1 MEAEL
6 SSSLGSMALSA
17 ADFEDASS
25 VVPVRLDD
33 GERRL
38 LQLLEGALNVSD
50 YTDQVDVPRLGYGSG
65 RSKDTRIKKQLQSVL
80 SILSGLL
87 VSSDYTTGNRLVSKE
102 TFAESSD
109 FFQAVFEAG
118 RRYKIMNPTKLRSVH
133 GKMMY
138 LLQDAASPDIQ
149 RALGFPLTTG
159 VRTVRRFLEE
169 KGGLA
174 LLSDDLLSTATGI
187 PASGLSREQILA
199 FNQEKEIARQQLCK
213 KFTSDELDEGAIRLV
228 MQSFSDS
235 HEYIEMNVA
244 PVEAMI
250 QLLTHNFNPA
260 DSSVGTSLQIRRGK
274 GGSKLSHSHEMQFTF
289 VLQSLMLWKS
299 IARKTFVLWIAAEND
314 MLRNGYR
321 LVDTGQGFN
330 RLQSAPNVSRVMQ
343 SILGDVQ
350 RRVGRWVGLSV
361 VHLGDRD
368 VPNALMFIDK
378 YTQVR

>member
-1 MEAEL
+1 
-6 SSSLGSMALSA
+6 
-17 ADFEDASS
+17 
-25 VVPVRLDD
+25 
-33 GERRL
+33 
-38 LQLLEGALNVSD
+38 
-50 YTDQVDVPRLGYGSG
+50 
-65 RSKDTRIKKQLQSVL
+65 
-80 SILSGLL
+80 
-87 VSSDYTTGNRLVSKE
+87 
-102 TFAESSD
+102 
-109 FFQAVFEAG
+109 
-118 RRYKIMNPTKLRSVH
+118 
-133 GKMMY
+133 
-138 LLQDAASPDIQ
+138 
-149 RALGFPLTTG
+149 
-159 VRTVRRFLEE
+159 
-169 KGGLA
+169 
-174 LLSDDLLSTATGI
+174 
-187 PASGLSREQILA
+187 
-199 FNQEKEIARQQLCK
+199 
-213 KFTSDELDEGAIRLV
+213 
-228 MQSFSDS
+228 
-235 HEYIEMNVA
+235 
-244 PVEAMI
+244 MI

-314 MLRNGYR
+314 MIRNGYR